1 MKIKLQRAIYMLS
14 RYFLQGFLLQ
24 MLFFNLVLA
33 VNVNAQY
40 KKIDEVLITLDRN
53 ELTLNQLFKQIE
65 SKTDFQFA
73 YDRQD
78 IDREFPITVDTRKAS
93 VEDYL
98 KQAARQA
105 SLSFR
110 QVNHNIDVKK
120 SPSPAVLVPV
130 MVDVTVSGTVVDQ
143 HGEPLPG
150 VTVSVPGTS
159 IGTATDL
166 DGGYTI
172 TVPEGASLAFSF
184 IGFESQTVDVGGRS
198 VIDITLL
205 EDMASLE
212 EVVVVGYGTQ
222 KKRDVTGAVNNIDN
236 TKNETLPNTNVIQ
249 AMRGTVPGLSISAGG
264 NAGSG
269 NAISIRGQNSLA
281 GNNNA
286 LIVVDGI
293 IYNGQI
299 GNLNPN
305 DIASIDVLKDAS
317 STAIFGAKAANGVVL
332 ITTKKGATEKPTIQF
347 NSYVGT
353 QDFLMNL
360 DFESPEKYVQKKL
373 NYQKTLA
380 FRGVAPEPD
389 ISNPVQYLNRDEV
402 ENFNSGRVIEPLDKI
417 TQPAPIQSY
426 NLNIGAKTD
435 RTSYYVAGSWTDQQG
450 KVIGD
455 QFKRASIRI
464 NLETKVTDWLKF
476 GTNSSLSYVD
486 VSDSPA
492 GLADA
497 FWLSPYATWYLDPE
511 ETVLNPSPMTDGLV
525 GNPLMPTLNT
535 LTNKRRDLFGI
546 FYGEI
551 AVPFIEGL
559 TYRFTY
565 SNNIITQRNYS
576 FTPSFNAGGLNRVSS
591 ASNSITESQD
601 MYLENLIKYNRNFAE
616 DHDIDVT
623 LLYNYNYANTE
634 VLTANSNTFPS
645 DILNYY
651 SLSLGENQ
659 TTDAGYSDYRAI
671 AMMAR
676 VNYKFKNR
684 YLLTLTGRRDGASA
698 FSENHKFAFFP
709 SMALGW
715 IMTDESFLVN
725 NPVLDFLKIH
735 ISYGA
740 NGNQGINRYQS
751 LSRIVTSSG
760 YNYLFGGETAF
771 GIAKNS
777 MGNPDLK
784 WETTYAGNLGVDFEV
799 LQSRLSGNLNLYNSN
814 TEDLIVT
821 RRIPTLNGFGNI
833 LSNLGAVNNKGI
845 ELMLN
850 SINIRKPHF
859 EWSTGFNLAR
869 NVNKITRLYGE
880 LDENGNEL
888 DDISNNWFI
897 GESVNA
903 YYNYTIDGVYQIGD
917 DIPAGFRAG
926 DYRLKDLNGDGMIT
940 PDADRSILGFNV
952 PDFTYGFNTT
962 IRYKNLSLFAQ
973 ITGSQGGLRNNG
985 GLFLPTSSWT
995 FRVRDQLIDW
1005 WTPENPSNE
1014 ISSLDYQNSHGVQ
1027 ILQDPSFIRIQDIS
1041 LTYDFAPN
1049 VLERLKMNRFQ
1060 IYLSAKNPLLITSWK
1075 GWDPETT
1082 GSGRGQYPTMK
1093 SLTAGI
1099 NLSF

>member
-1 MKIKLQRAIYMLS
+1 MEDSAGAEKVGNENQLFTIKLQLMRLTLQRTIGRLS
-14 RYFLQGFLLQ
+14 RFCLLLMFLQINFLPSSFGGLVGENNRRELYNLQ
-24 MLFFNLVLA
+24 
-33 VNVNAQY
+33 
-40 KKIDEVLITLDRN
+40 DRMI
-53 ELTLNQLFKQIE
+53 K
-65 SKTDFQFA
+65 
-73 YDRQD
+73 
-78 IDREFPITVDTRKAS
+78 
-93 VEDYL
+93 
-98 KQAARQA
+98 
-105 SLSFR
+105 
-110 QVNHNIDVKK
+110 
-120 SPSPAVLVPV
+120 
-130 MVDVTVSGTVVDQ
+130 GTVVDQ
-143 HGEPLPG
+143 AGDPLPG
-150 VTVSVPGTS
+150 VTVSILGTT

-166 DGGYTI
+166 DGNYTLS
-172 TVPEGASLAFSF
+172 VPEGATLVFSF
-184 IGFESQTVDVGGRS
+184 IGFVSQNTVVGNQTVVN
-198 VIDITLL
+198 ITLA
-205 EDMASLE
+205 EDISSLE

-222 KKRDVTGAVNNIDN
+222 KKRDVTGAVNSIDN

-293 IYNGQI
+293 IYNGQL

-317 STAIFGAKAANGVVL
+317 SAAIFGAKAANGVVL
-332 ITTKKGATEKPTIQF
+332 ITTKKGTTEKPSIQF

-353 QDFLMNL
+353 QDFLMTL
-360 DFESPEKYVQKKL
+360 DFESPEEYVQKKI

-380 FRGVAPEPD
+380 YRGVAPEPD

-402 ENFNSGRVIEPLDKI
+402 ENYNNGRIIDPIEKI
-417 TQPAPIQSY
+417 TQSAPIQSY
-426 NLNIGAKTD
+426 NLNIGARTD

-450 KVIGD
+450 KVMGD
-455 QFKRASIRI
+455 QFKRASMRI
-464 NLETKVTDWLKF
+464 NLETEVTDWLKF
-476 GTNSSLSYVD
+476 GTNSSLSFVD
-486 VSDSPA
+486 VSNSA
-492 GLADA
+492 ASLSNA

-535 LTNKRRDLFGI
+535 LTNQRRDLFGI

-565 SNNIITQRNYS
+565 SNNIITQKNYS
-576 FTPSFNAGGLNRVSS
+576 FTPSFNAGGINRVSS
-591 ASNSITESQD
+591 ASNVITESQD
-601 MYLENLIKYNRNFAE
+601 MYLENLVKYNRNFAN
-616 DHDIDVT
+616 DHEIDVT
-623 LLYNYNYANTE
+623 LLYNYNYANTDI
-634 VLTANSNTFPS
+634 LTANSNTFPT

-659 TTDAGYSDYRAI
+659 TTDASYSDYRAI

-698 FSENHKFAFFP
+698 FSANHKFAFFP

-715 IMTDESFLVN
+715 IMTDERFLVN
-725 NPVLDFLKIH
+725 NSVFDFLKLH
-735 ISYGA
+735 LSYGA

-751 LSRIVTSSG
+751 LSRIVPGGG
-760 YNYLFGGETAF
+760 YNYIFGGETAF
-771 GIAKNS
+771 GIAKSS

-784 WETTYAGNLGVDFEV
+784 WETTYATNLGIDFET
-799 LQSRLSGNLNLYNSN
+799 LQNRLIGNINLYNSN
-814 TEDLIVT
+814 TKDLIVT

-845 ELMLN
+845 EVMLN
-850 SINIRKPHF
+850 SINIRNQNV
-859 EWSTGFNLAR
+859 EWTTGFNIAR
-869 NVNKITRLYGE
+869 NVNKITKLYGE
-880 LDENGNEL
+880 MDEDGNEL
-888 DDISNNWFI
+888 DDISNSWFI
-897 GESVNA
+897 GKSVNA

-926 DYRLKDLNGDGMIT
+926 DYRLRDLDGDGLIT
-940 PDADRSILGFNV
+940 PEGDRSIIGYNV

-962 IRYKNLSLFAQ
+962 LRYKNFSLFAQ
-973 ITGSQGGLRNNG
+973 ITGSHGGVRNNG

-995 FRVRDQLIDW
+995 YRVRDQNIDW
-1005 WTPENPSNE
+1005 WTPENPSNQF
-1014 ISSLDYQNSHGVQ
+1014 SSLDYQNSHSVY
-1027 ILQDPSFIRIQDIS
+1027 ILQSTSFVRVQDVS
-1041 LTYDFAPN
+1041 LTYSFAPS
-1049 VLERLKMNRFQ
+1049 VLERLKMSNFQ
-1060 IYLSAKNPLLITSWK
+1060 IYVSSKNPVLITDWK

-1093 SLTAGI
+1093 SFTLGV
-1099 NLSF
+1099 NLSL